1 MEGEDRVWE
10 DGERG
15 KREDSESFSGES
27 ESLWGER
34 EGRDGIVPFS
44 NYEFR

>member
-1 MEGEDRVWE
+1 MGNDR
-10 DGERG
+10 GERG
-15 KREDSESFSGES
+15 KVGGREGKREEKVFRGES
-27 ESLWGER
+27 ESLWER